1 VTRRVLVAMDAPRLR
16 DRTKVG
22 TDRARTN
29 VSKDESE
36 IPTALENA
44 GDARARACLLVIG
57 DGGVTTIPLPA
68 SGALI
73 IGRSAD
79 ADVTV
84 DGSNLSRRHACLH
97 LGPELR
103 VEDLGSTNGTFVH
116 GERLAPGGIAYL
128 APGGMFEL
136 GTTMFLVQGRAHA
149 PRRVWSAEQL
159 VARVEEAWERGEA
172 FSVVRMRVLE
182 KTDPKAPLR
191 DVLLGCLRGGDV
203 LGAFGPNELVAFVLG
218 SAHDEADRL
227 AERVTSRAKTLGVT
241 LRATVD
247 AAPPQADA
255 EAWLRGET
263 SAPAAAPIVL
273 ASEVMRRLH
282 ALVDRVAAS
291 EVNVLLLGETGVGK
305 EIFAERVHAGSPRA
319 SGPLVRINCAA
330 LPGTLLESEL
340 FGHERGAFTGATA
353 AKPGLLEIARGGT
366 LFLDE
371 VGDMAAPLQAKLLRV
386 LEERA
391 VRRLGAVES
400 RPIDVRVVAATCKDL
415 DAEVQHGRFRQDLF
429 FRLNGVAI
437 VVPPLRE
444 RREEIEPLTRAFVR
458 AACRRQDRAPLA
470 IAQDVFRVLL
480 QHDWPGNLREL
491 RNVAE
496 RAVALCD
503 GTSVEV
509 AHLPPE
515 LTHAAPQDATH
526 LKSNI
531 KEHERQLILDALLQ
545 ADGNQTRAAKLL
557 GVSRRTLI
565 SRIEEHGLP
574 RPRKKT

>member
-1 VTRRVLVAMDAPRLR
+1 M
-16 DRTKVG
+16 
-22 TDRARTN
+22 RTN
-29 VSKDESE
+29 VSDESE
-36 IPTALENA
+36 IPTALEHA
-44 GDARARACLLVIG
+44 ADARERVCLLVVG
-57 DGGVTTIPLPA
+57 DEGVSTIPLPA
-68 SGALI
+68 SGSLV

-79 ADVTV
+79 ADITV
-84 DGSNLSRRHACLH
+84 DGNNISRRHACLH
-97 LGPELR
+97 LGSELR

-116 GERLAPGGIAYL
+116 CERLPPGGIAYL

-136 GTTMFLVQGRAHA
+136 GSTMFLVQGRTHA
-149 PRRVWSAEQL
+149 PRRVCNADQL
-159 VARVEEAWERGEA
+159 LARVEGAWERSEP
-172 FSVVRMRVLE
+172 FSIVRLRVLD

-203 LGAFGPNELVAFVLG
+203 LGALGPNELVAFVLG
-218 SAHDEADRL
+218 PSRDEADRL
-227 AERVTSRAKTLGVT
+227 AERVTSRAKTLGVM

-247 AAPPQADA
+247 TAPSQVADA
-255 EAWLRGET
+255 DAWLRGEP
-263 SAPAAAPIVL
+263 SAQTFDPTPIVL

-319 SGPLVRINCAA
+319 NGPLVRINCAA

-340 FGHERGAFTGATA
+340 FGHERGAFTGATS

-391 VRRLGAVES
+391 VRRVGAIES
-400 RPIDVRVVAATCKDL
+400 RPIDVRVVTATCKDL
-415 DAEVQHGRFRQDLF
+415 DAEVKSGRFRQDLF
-429 FRLNGVAI
+429 FRLHGVAI

-470 IAQDVFRVLL
+470 IAPEVFRVLL

-503 GTSVEV
+503 ATTIELS
-509 AHLPPE
+509 HLPPE
-515 LTHAAPQDATH
+515 LAGVTAPDDTR

-574 RPRKKT
+574 RPRKKV

>member
-1 VTRRVLVAMDAPRLR
+1 VGRLAETGDHLLFELPRA
-16 DRTKVG
+16 V
-22 TDRARTN
+22 RTN
-29 VSKDESE
+29 VSHESE

-44 GDARARACLLVIG
+44 ADARERVCLLVVG
-57 DGGVTTIPLPA
+57 DEGVATIPLPA
-68 SGALI
+68 SGSLV
-73 IGRSAD
+73 IGRSAE
-79 ADVTV
+79 ADITV

-97 LGPELR
+97 LGTELR

-136 GTTMFLVQGRAHA
+136 GTTMFLVQGRTQT
-149 PRRVWSAEQL
+149 PRRVCSAELL
-159 VARVEEAWERGEA
+159 VARVEAAWERGEP
-172 FSVVRMRVLE
+172 FSIVRLGVLD

-203 LGAFGPNELVAFVLG
+203 LGALGPNELVAFVLG
-218 SAHDEADRL
+218 PSRDEADRL
-227 AERVTSRAKTLGVT
+227 AERMTSRAKTLGVT

-247 AAPPQADA
+247 AAPSQVADA
-255 EAWLRGET
+255 DAWLRGEP
-263 SAPAAAPIVL
+263 SARTFDPTPFVL
-273 ASEVMRRLH
+273 ASDAMRRLH

-319 SGPLVRINCAA
+319 NGPLVRINCAA
-330 LPGTLLESEL
+330 LLGTLLESEL

-353 AKPGLLEIARGGT
+353 AKPGLLELARGGT

-391 VRRLGAVES
+391 VRRVGAIES

-415 DAEVQHGRFRQDLF
+415 DGEVKHGRFRQDLF
-429 FRLNGVAI
+429 FRLHGVAI

-458 AACRRQDRAPLA
+458 AACRQQDRAPLA

-503 GTSVEV
+503 GTTIEV
-509 AHLPPE
+509 SHLPSE
-515 LTHAAPQDATH
+515 LAEIGTDAATH

-574 RPRKKT
+574 RPRKKV